1 MKRVVIV
8 ILGAIFLMVA
18 CNQNKSEVVESEEP
32 AQESTSE
39 LKVKAKKEISEGQK
53 LFILCSA
60 CHNLKKGEPHKVG
73 PSLYGIFGKKAGI
86 QEGFNYTE
94 ELKNSGIVWDKET
107 LRAWLENPADFIPG
121 TSMAFVG
128 IDDKERQDILLEY
141 LVAETKEE

>member
-1 MKRVVIV
+1 MKRVVII

-18 CNQNKSEVVESEEP
+18 CNQNKSEAVESEEP

>member
-1 MKRVVIV
+1 MKRVVII

-73 PSLYGIFGKKAGI
+73 PSLYGIFGKKAGM